1 LLEKKSEYFRGARNV
16 AGVELDVRVAGAIK
30 KVRKERKSMKKAAL
44 LLAIVMGLTILA
56 GVSFA
61 AEKSYTWKIAHIRPQ
76 DSAIDKDLKRF
87 ADEMKA
93 ATNGRITVN
102 IYGANQLGDYT
113 VVQEKIGLG
122 SVEMGTMSMSSGVDK
137 RGMAFSMPYLVSDY
151 TMAKK
156 NYAYDTPFGNYIAKI
171 YEKQNIKVLGY
182 WPVYFGGIGLLKT
195 PADPTNPNGK
205 QNLKVRVPT
214 MKSWEA
220 LGNGLGYQATPL
232 PFSEFFT
239 AAQTGMVDG
248 ILGGGAENYYVTF
261 RDLIKFYIAANTHF
275 ECWPMTINLDLY
287 NSLSPKD
294 RKTLDE
300 KAREM
305 EARRW
310 VKVEEEQDAYV
321 ALLAKAGVK
330 VIKLTPEQQQA
341 FAKRGREVAWP
352 EMEKIFGSKVFSEIS
367 ATFVLK

>member
-1 LLEKKSEYFRGARNV
+1 M
-16 AGVELDVRVAGAIK
+16 
-30 KVRKERKSMKKAAL
+30 MKKLAL
-44 LLAIVMGLTILA
+44 LLAIAMGLTVLA

-61 AEKSYTWKIAHIRPQ
+61 AEKTYTWKIAHIRP
-76 DSAIDKDLKRF
+76 AGATIDKDLKRF

-93 ATNGRITVN
+93 ATDGRVTIN

-122 SVEMGTMSMSSGVDK
+122 SVEMGCMSLSSGIDK

-151 TMAKK
+151 KMARK
-156 NYAYDTPFGNYIAKI
+156 NYAFGTPFANYIAKML
-171 YEKQNIKVLGY
+171 EKQNIKVLGY
-182 WPVYFGGIGLLKT
+182 WPVYFGGIGLIKAA
-195 PADPTNPNGK
+195 ADPTNPNGK

-239 AAQTGMVDG
+239 AAQTGMVNG
-248 ILGGGAENYYVTF
+248 ILGGGAENYYTGF
-261 RDLIKFYIAANTHF
+261 RDIMKFYIPANTHF

-287 NSLSPKD
+287 NSLSAKD
-294 RKTLDE
+294 RKILDE

-305 EARRW
+305 ETRRW
-310 VKVEEEQDAYV
+310 KKVEEDQDVYEI
-321 ALLAKAGVK
+321 LLEKAGVK
-330 VIKLTPEQQQA
+330 VIKLTPAQLQA

-352 EMEKIFGSKVFSEIS
+352 EMKKIFGDKVYDEIT

>member
-1 LLEKKSEYFRGARNV
+1 M
-16 AGVELDVRVAGAIK
+16 
-30 KVRKERKSMKKAAL
+30 MKKLAL
-44 LLAIVMGLTILA
+44 LLAVVMGLTVLA
-56 GVSFA
+56 GMSFA

-76 DSAIDKDLKRF
+76 GSTIDKELKKF

-93 ATNGRITVN
+93 ATEGRITVN

-122 SVEMGTMSMSSGVDK
+122 AVEMGCMSMSSGVDK
-137 RGMAFSMPYLVSDY
+137 RGMAYSMPYLVSDY
-151 TMAKK
+151 KMAKK
-156 NYAYDTPFGNYIAKI
+156 NYAFGTPFANYIAKI

-195 PADPTNPNGK
+195 PADPTNPMGK

-248 ILGGGAENYYVTF
+248 IMGGGAENYYVTF
-261 RDLIKFYIAANTHF
+261 KDLIKVYVPANTHF

-287 NSLSPKD
+287 NSLSAKD
-294 RKTLDE
+294 RKILDE
-300 KAREM
+300 KARDM
-305 EARRW
+305 ETRRW
-310 VKVEEEQDAYV
+310 RKVEEDQDVYET
-321 ALLAKAGVK
+321 LLAKAGVK
-330 VIKLTPEQQQA
+330 IVKLTPEQLQA

-352 EMEKIFGSKVFSEIS
+352 EMKKIFGDKVFNEIS
-367 ATFVLK
+367 ATFALK

>member
-1 LLEKKSEYFRGARNV
+1 MLKKLAFLLV
-16 AGVELDVRVAGAIK
+16 V
-30 KVRKERKSMKKAAL
+30 
-44 LLAIVMGLTILA
+44 VMGLTLLA
-56 GVSFA
+56 GVAVA
-61 AEKSYTWKIAHIRPQ
+61 ADKSYTWKIAHIRPQ
-76 DSAIDKDLKRF
+76 GSTIDKELKKFSEDL
-87 ADEMKA
+87 KA
-93 ATNGRITVN
+93 ATGGRITVN

-122 SVEMGTMSMSSGVDK
+122 AVEMGCMSMSSAVDK
-137 RGMAFSMPYLVSDY
+137 RGMAFSMPYLVADY
-151 TMAKK
+151 KMAKK
-156 NYAYDTPFGNYIAKI
+156 NYASGTPFANYIAKI

-182 WPVYFGGIGLLKT
+182 WPVYFGGIGLLKQ
-195 PADPTNPNGK
+195 PSDPTNPMGK
-205 QNLKVRVPT
+205 QNLKVRVPA

-261 RDLIKFYIAANTHF
+261 KDLIKVYIAANTHF
-275 ECWPMTINLDLY
+275 ECWPMTINMDLY

-294 RKTLDE
+294 RKILDE
-300 KAREM
+300 KAREL
-305 EARRW
+305 ENRRW
-310 VKVEEEQDAYV
+310 VKVEQDQDIYET
-321 ALLAKAGVK
+321 LLGKAGAK
-330 VIKLTPEQQQA
+330 VIKLTPAQQNA

-352 EMEKIFGSKVFSEIS
+352 EMKKVLGDKVFNEIS